1 LEGDNII
8 EAIETCGERIM
19 HFHITEPNLGDLT
32 HPELDHASIGKT
44 LKKSGYNNWLS
55 IEMRRVLIIH

>member
-1 LEGDNII
+1 
-8 EAIETCGERIM
+8 M

-55 IEMRRVLIIH
+55 IEMRRSDNPLTSIEKSIDLVQQHYS